1 MLYLN
6 SENDIKIFFNIIN
19 NTSGKTIM
27 YVGMVLTCRKILEK
41 FLSWLGFKE
50 FRVKIW
56 NTESAGE
63 RTL

>member
-1 MLYLN
+1 
-6 SENDIKIFFNIIN
+6 
-19 NTSGKTIM
+19 M